1 MALKHISL
9 LCLIGVRGGGVDG
22 KKKLPS
28 SLTVSRQ
35 SCVMSSTKFVA
46 LVIYFAFILIFVV

>member
-1 MALKHISL
+1 MFDW
-9 LCLIGVRGGGVDG
+9 GEGGGGGGVDG
-22 KKKLPS
+22 KKKLPV

-46 LVIYFAFILIFVV
+46 LVIYFAFILIFVE